1 MRLIVLQ
8 EEVLFLREDISNS
21 VPPDIE
27 HVGPKIEPDDI
38 VVHVSF
44 RFFVC
49 TDLVRLMR
57 EASKTVQS
65 IFLFKNSS

>member
-44 RFFVC
+44 RFVFV
-49 TDLVRLMR
+49 R
-57 EASKTVQS
+57 
-65 IFLFKNSS
+65 I